1 MSLNGL
7 YDCMTRNKRKTEH
20 LALVTKS
27 QRALNHGNTAGKK
40 KKFKKKTF
48 NPKPDDIYCTC
59 GQKGHWSPMCPQKEK
74 KGGSSRGSGGGSANL
89 AIKSSQSVGDNKE
102 VGMVWI
108 AMNNTSLDLQGLFL
122 DSRASSHIFSERECF
137 ISYTE
142 ANDGQLVT
150 VGGLNHTPVVGHGSV
165 SFRAKLPSG
174 LITLVT
180 LRNVLH
186 VPFLGANLVSLGV
199 LQHEGASYSSQT
211 DGVIVSLGGQELFHA
226 VLKNP
231 GGFLYLITCAEDTD
245 RAAFSVHK
253 GSMRLW
259 YC

>member
-1 MSLNGL
+1 M
-7 YDCMTRNKRKTEH
+7 
-20 LALVTKS
+20 
-27 QRALNHGNTAGKK
+27 
-40 KKFKKKTF
+40 
-48 NPKPDDIYCTC
+48 
-59 GQKGHWSPMCPQKEK
+59 
-74 KGGSSRGSGGGSANL
+74 
-89 AIKSSQSVGDNKE
+89 AIKSSQSVGDNRE
-102 VGMVWI
+102 VGMVWM
-108 AMNNTSLDLQGLFL
+108 AMNNTSLDLRDLFL
-122 DSRASSHIFSERECF
+122 DSGASSHMFSEQERF

-142 ANDGQLVT
+142 ANDGQLMT

-174 LITLVT
+174 LIILVT

-186 VPFLGANLVSLGV
+186 VPFLGVNLVSLGV

-245 RAAFSVHK
+245 RAAFSVYE